1 MGSLSLLQQIFL
13 TQELNWGLLNCR
25 QILYQLSYQEIHYNN
40 LAREKYAT
48 MLIGFTL
55 KFINHNY
62 SSACVLPRN
71 YITFPWSTWAPSL
84 LDNCFIPV
92 LITLPPSSFPPPL
105 HMITLLLFEGRT
117 SPGPTTSTTHP
128 SAPEPV
134 HPAISPFL
142 QMASPHILKTSP
154 FLCILST
161 PSYSGALPFPPLSAS
176 GIPSYYSHS
185 LQSSCYFS
193 HFKKQN

>member
-1 MGSLSLLQQIFL
+1 MLCLPQGDLPNPGIKPRSPALQTDSLPSEPSGKPKNTGSPQLQGIFP

-25 QILYQLSYQEIHYNN
+25 QILYQLSYQEIQYNN

-92 LITLPPSSFPPPL
+92 LITLPPSSLPPPL

-117 SPGPTTSTTHP
+117 SPGPTTSTHSPFSTRACASCHFSIPTDGQSTHP
-128 SAPEPV
+128 
-134 HPAISPFL
+134 
-142 QMASPHILKTSP
+142 
-154 FLCILST
+154 
-161 PSYSGALPFPPLSAS
+161 
-176 GIPSYYSHS
+176 
-185 LQSSCYFS
+185 
-193 HFKKQN
+193 